1 MATGILDN
9 IKEAVQASLNV
20 SQMKTLTTPIIV
32 DETEYST
39 VETALN
45 AINSKSVDVDDELS
59 AVSENPIQNKVITEE
74 INKKLTVVDNMPTAS
89 AEFVGKQRLY
99 VGESSGGLNKG
110 GIYEC
115 RSDGNDGY
123 EWVLISTADVD
134 LSKYKK
140 IFTGTRAE
148 WDALTT
154 TEKGEYDICNL
165 TDDLAGGE
173 LVVSDTV
180 TAGDMNPVTSN
191 AVAKAVNYSTDE
203 VKTGATWIDGKP
215 IYRKV
220 LNISTSAFTAGNNW
234 VDISIPNLETV
245 VDIKGVTK
253 HNTSSSNYVLPV
265 SPQDNTSRLMLDT
278 ISSSSLLVSVGSW
291 WVENKIHYSEL
302 NVILE
307 YTKTTD

>member
-89 AEFVGKQRLY
+89 AEFVGKQNLY

-140 IFTGTRAE
+140 IFIGTRAE

-154 TEKGEYDICNL
+154 TEKQRYDLANL

-173 LVVSDTV
+173 LIVSDAV
-180 TAGDMNPVTSN
+180 TEGDLNPVTSN

-220 LNISTSAFTAGNNW
+220 FTGLTRSSAAGQWIDTGANVTGMNIGIIICFNAYDSTIAINRNAIDMRINDGKLKYYTGF
-234 VDISIPNLETV
+234 
-245 VDIKGVTK
+245 
-253 HNTSSSNYVLPV
+253 
-265 SPQDNTSRLMLDT
+265 
-278 ISSSSLLVSVGSW
+278 
-291 WVENKIHYSEL
+291 ENPFD
-302 NVILE
+302 VCTLE

>member
-89 AEFVGKQRLY
+89 AEFVGKQNLY
-99 VGESSGGLNKG
+99 VGNTTDYLNKG

-115 RSDGNDGY
+115 RSDGSDGY

-148 WDALTT
+148 WDALTAA
-154 TEKGEYDICNL
+154 EKKEYDICNL
-165 TDDLAGGE
+165 TDDIAGGE
-173 LVVSDTV
+173 LVVSDEV
-180 TAGDMNPVTSN
+180 IAGDLNPVTSN
-191 AVAKAVNYSTDE
+191 AVASYIPNITRALVSWPTESNQIAWGSHKGVIIQTGNEVGTVVTNQVLVMRNFPNAYVGQLFYPAQSNNILTAAVTKTSEGFYLTSKPTDWTNSTIILY
-203 VKTGATWIDGKP
+203 WID
-215 IYRKV
+215 
-220 LNISTSAFTAGNNW
+220 
-234 VDISIPNLETV
+234 
-245 VDIKGVTK
+245 
-253 HNTSSSNYVLPV
+253 
-265 SPQDNTSRLMLDT
+265 
-278 ISSSSLLVSVGSW
+278 
-291 WVENKIHYSEL
+291 
-302 NVILE
+302 
-307 YTKTTD
+307 

>member
-99 VGESSGGLNKG
+99 VGESSASLNKG

-154 TEKGEYDICNL
+154 AEKGEYDICNL

-180 TAGDMNPVTSN
+180 TEGDLNPVTSN
-191 AVAKAVNYSTDE
+191 AVFDAIQALSAISLAYRNYIIADANNIIETGIYVNVSENTPITGWNYIIQAIRVSTFIFQVAYKMQAGTDSPY
-203 VKTGATWIDGKP
+203 VAIRKSPDGGVNWSAWSVITG
-215 IYRKV
+215 
-220 LNISTSAFTAGNNW
+220 N
-234 VDISIPNLETV
+234 
-245 VDIKGVTK
+245 
-253 HNTSSSNYVLPV
+253 
-265 SPQDNTSRLMLDT
+265 
-278 ISSSSLLVSVGSW
+278 
-291 WVENKIHYSEL
+291 
-302 NVILE
+302 
-307 YTKTTD
+307 

>member
-89 AEFVGKQRLY
+89 AEYVGKQRLY
-99 VGESSGGLNKG
+99 VGENNGDLNKG

-173 LVVSDTV
+173 LIVSDTV
-180 TAGDMNPVTSN
+180 TEGDLNPVTSN
-191 AVAKAVNYSTDE
+191 ATYDAIQTLSAISLTYRNNIIADANNITQTGIYANVSENTPITGWNYIIQCIRVSTFIFQVAYKMQAGTDAPY
-203 VKTGATWIDGKP
+203 VAIRKSPDGGTNWSAWSVITG
-215 IYRKV
+215 
-220 LNISTSAFTAGNNW
+220 N
-234 VDISIPNLETV
+234 
-245 VDIKGVTK
+245 
-253 HNTSSSNYVLPV
+253 
-265 SPQDNTSRLMLDT
+265 
-278 ISSSSLLVSVGSW
+278 
-291 WVENKIHYSEL
+291 
-302 NVILE
+302 
-307 YTKTTD
+307 

>member
-89 AEFVGKQRLY
+89 SEYVGKQRLY
-99 VGESSGGLNKG
+99 VGESISSLNKG

-115 RSDGNDGY
+115 RSDGNNGY

-154 TEKGEYDICNL
+154 TEKQRYDLANL

-173 LVVSDTV
+173 LVVSDAV
-180 TAGDMNPVTSN
+180 TAGDLNPVTSN

-220 LNISTSAFTAGNNW
+220 FTSTSAASVSATWHSVTGITDVFN
-234 VDISIPNLETV
+234 SIR
-245 VDIKGVTK
+245 
-253 HNTSSSNYVLPV
+253 SSIA
-265 SPQDNTSRLMLDT
+265 T
-278 ISSSSLLVSVGSW
+278 ISEARFFADMASATSLNRFEFRSSDGQIQIMVSASSAITIQQLSLV
-291 WVENKIHYSEL
+291 
-302 NVILE
+302 LE
-307 YTKTTD
+307 YTKVTD